1 MSDLSEFQI
10 KLNQVY
16 YRTRP
21 SVFKLAQ
28 LLSTENVKEISNL
41 GKFLINSYKL
51 REIFMSV

>member
-1 MSDLSEFQI
+1 MSDLSEIQI

-28 LLSTENVKEISNL
+28 LLCTENVKEISNL

-51 REIFMSV
+51 RENLTSV